1 METERMRIGVVGHP
15 IKHSLSAAMH
25 NAVFRETR
33 MGYKYEAFD
42 VLPEDLGK
50 FIESCREDFVG
61 LNVTIPHKVEVIK
74 YIDELS
80 REAQMIGAVNTI
92 KFFEGK
98 SRGYNT
104 DGLGCLKALESAGI
118 GVEGKKIL
126 VLGAGGAARA
136 IVYSCLMS
144 GANVSIANRQ
154 IEKAHALS
162 DEAKRKTGKKAAV
175 IDYSFDGL
183 LNSLPDMDV
192 LINATSVGM
201 TPNADESPVEQSL
214 LHENLAVMD
223 IVYNPVETKL
233 LREAKE
239 NGCRTVSGVGML
251 VHQGAES
258 LKIWFKLDAP
268 VDVMEK
274 EVLSQLTQ

>member
-1 METERMRIGVVGHP
+1 METERMKIGVVGHP

-25 NAVFRETR
+25 NAVFRKTG
-33 MGYKYEAFD
+33 MGYKYEAYN
-42 VLPEDLGK
+42 VLPEDLGR
-50 FIESCREDFVG
+50 FIEGCKEDFIG

-74 YIDELS
+74 NIDELS

-118 GVEGKKIL
+118 PIEGRKVL
-126 VLGAGGAARA
+126 VIGAGGAARA
-136 IVYSCLMS
+136 IVYQSLLS
-144 GANVSIANRQ
+144 GAIVSIANRQ

-162 DEAKRKTGKKAAV
+162 DEAKRKTGRKAAV
-175 IDYSFDGL
+175 IEYSYDGL
-183 LNSLPDMDV
+183 LNGLPGMDI

-201 TPNADESPVEQSL
+201 TPNMNESPVEQSL

-239 NGCRTVSGVGML
+239 KGCKTVNGVGML
-251 VHQGAES
+251 VYQGAES
-258 LKIWFKLDAP
+258 LKIWFKLEAP
-268 VDVMEK
+268 VDVME
-274 EVLSQLTQ
+274 EAVLSQLSK